1 MKAEHQ
7 LMSMSIPKF
16 TKEIISDTEQGILQA
31 VEEGV
36 IRPIEAHVWGKALS
50 QIGATI
56 TKSTKERASME
67 VDEFK
72 DDNLRGAKIV
82 TANGGAD
89 LQYWEDSE
97 WLRLKEALKAREELI
112 KMATNTKGGHV
123 FDDDG
128 AQVFPVSKKQREDSI
143 RVTFG

>member
-7 LMSMSIPKF
+7 IMSMSIPKF

-89 LQYWEDSE
+89 LQYQEDAE
-97 WLRLKEALKAREELI
+97 WVRLKEALKAREELI
-112 KMATNTKGGHV
+112 KMATKAKGGQV
-123 FDDDG
+123 FDEDG
-128 AQVFPVSKKQREDSI
+128 AQVFPVSIKQRADSI